1 MDDEGGG
8 EEGNG
13 SGKDRI
19 PDVLFSIVISPSAYL
34 LQPLALMLIWMN

>member
-19 PDVLFSIVISPSAYL
+19 PDVLFLIVISL
-34 LQPLALMLIWMN
+34 LQLIYFSRWH